1 MTAYRKPSPPPP
13 QREREPKK
21 GTRVRM
27 AETPEEIEARERA
40 EKTSFLRAES
50 RALAGELERERV
62 LFDRQLRVV
71 GVLLTIVGAFL
82 VSLTPLTVRAAG
94 AAGIAVAV
102 GPLLAALGGQGATRA
117 ENVPVWLKS
126 LYAGAAILG
135 IVFGSLAL
143 T

>member
-13 QREREPKK
+13 EREREPEK

-50 RALAGELERERV
+50 RVLAAELERERV
-62 LFDRQLRVV
+62 LFDRQLRVA

-82 VSLTPLTVRAAG
+82 ASLMPLTLRGAG
-94 AAGIAVAV
+94 AAGIALGV

-117 ENVPVWLKS
+117 ENAPGWLKS
-126 LYAGAAILG
+126 VYAGAAILG
-135 IVFGSLAL
+135 SVVGSIAL